1 MKLYFDS
8 GVHKVLFLN
17 FEVLE
22 MLNSKKQSGFSLVEL
37 MIVIAIIAL
46 IIAVGIPAWQAM
58 VRNGNESTAIQ
69 TLNTLRTCQIS
80 YAGRHQGKFAPTF
93 ADLVKTGC
101 IEGDKFSS
109 ETPVI
114 NGYVYT
120 MKVEQ
125 PSGSKPA
132 FFSINADPQV
142 SEGTMATGNRHFYID
157 SSVGTIKYTE
167 ENRPAKADDPS
178 I

>member
-1 MKLYFDS
+1 MR
-8 GVHKVLFLN
+8 
-17 FEVLE
+17 
-22 MLNSKKQSGFSLVEL
+22 GFSLVEL
-37 MIVIAIIAL
+37 MIVIAVIAL
-46 IIAVGIPAWQAM
+46 IIGIGIPTWQAM
-58 VRNGNESTAIQ
+58 VRNGNETTAIQ
-69 TLNTLRTCQIS
+69 TLNTLRTCQMG
-80 YAGRHQGKFAPTF
+80 YAARHQGRFAPSF
-93 ADLVKTGC
+93 AELVKTGC

-114 NGYVYT
+114 NGYIFT

-125 PSGSKPA
+125 PSGTRPA

-142 SEGTMATGNRHFYID
+142 AEGTLATGTRRFYID
-157 SSVGTIKYTE
+157 SSVGTVKVTE